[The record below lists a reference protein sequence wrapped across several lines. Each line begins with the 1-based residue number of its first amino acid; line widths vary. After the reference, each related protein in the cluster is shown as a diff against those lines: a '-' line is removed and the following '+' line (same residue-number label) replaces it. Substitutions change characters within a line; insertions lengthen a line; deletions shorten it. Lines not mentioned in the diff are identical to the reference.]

1 MLLGSFGNSRQGKKK
16 ILRTWGL
23 SDVGMAVG
31 GMGQFVSFFFL
42 FAQNKGVGYTRDE
55 IAFPFYPFTFTA
67 SLGILSRQIG
77 VRVSRNFFFPSL
89 PYTVYSI
96 DAFWG
101 TSKYFQVS
109 LVSCDVTIQYMEWD
123 DALFMSYYLAQAYAG
138 PFLLSRETSNSSSYS
153 YRMRKVSCS
162 RHRKAGG
169 LVGSS
174 SPYSQVLR

>member
-1 MLLGSFGNSRQGKKK
+1 MGSGWRGHGTGWDRAICFFVFFSLYAEQRGGSYKGGDCFSLLSVPLHR
-16 ILRTWGL
+16 LPW
-23 SDVGMAVG
+23 
-31 GMGQFVSFFFL
+31 
-42 FAQNKGVGYTRDE
+42 
-55 IAFPFYPFTFTA
+55 YPFSADWSQGF
-67 SLGILSRQIG
+67 
-77 VRVSRNFFFPSL
+77 VYFFSPL
-89 PYTVYSI
+89 LYPVYSI

-109 LVSCDVTIQYMEWD
+109 LVSCDVTIQYMEWND
-123 DALFMSYYLAQAYAG
+123 VLFMSYYLAQAYAG